1 MSFNSSEDLNE
12 IVKTINKS
20 YDPRQYKEKI
30 DLTKL
35 NFDNPNNSLKII
47 NQIKIMF
54 EQEQNF
60 NKFAIQ

>member
-1 MSFNSSEDLNE
+1 MRINRLITGAIPSMPFNF
-12 IVKTINKS
+12 
-20 YDPRQYKEKI
+20 

-60 NKFAIQ
+60 NKRDFVEYIKKDY